1 MSVPFGAIEKA
12 VDVAM
17 ENGLEAAVDALDSI
31 GVDLLSRTDFWGGG
45 AGLGEGLSDDVDID
59 KERRV
64 GPKVW
69 DGEGRGD
76 EANDVRFC
84 TLSDRTSETG
94 FLIVV
99 TAKGEMA
106 SNIACVLSG
115 SPVGVIGFGRAFLI
129 LANGPAPGVLEA
141 VGLS

>member
-17 ENGLEAAVDALDSI
+17 EIGLEAAVDVLDST
-31 GVDLLSRTDFWGGG
+31 GVALLSRTDFWGGG
-45 AGLGEGLSDDVDID
+45 AELDEELSDDVDID

-69 DGEGRGD
+69 DGEGMGD
-76 EANDVRFC
+76 EANEVRFR
-84 TLSDRTSETG
+84 SFPDPTSETG

-106 SNIACVLSG
+106 SNMACVLSG
-115 SPVGVIGFGRAFLI
+115 SSVGVIGPGRAFLG
-129 LANGPAPGVLEA
+129 LANGPGPGVL
-141 VGLS
+141 